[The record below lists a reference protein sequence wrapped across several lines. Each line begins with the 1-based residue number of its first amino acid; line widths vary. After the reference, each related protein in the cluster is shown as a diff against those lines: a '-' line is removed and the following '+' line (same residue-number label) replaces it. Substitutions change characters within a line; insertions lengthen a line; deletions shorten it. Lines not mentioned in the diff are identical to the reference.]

1 MGTGSLTSERAWRE
15 TASESAQSSEAT
27 EVIVAQPPATPGN
40 STGIDAPLNLA
51 SASLDVSH
59 IPVPAPSPC
68 PAQQPDVGTLV
79 NRAPQSLVRQRSA
92 GLMLAVRQSLKT
104 KWFWYAMAS
113 SLCWTGWAFTAKIGS
128 KEIPP
133 STMEFISAFGF
144 GLVSLCV
151 LGRKSAAEDRS
162 QLGKL
167 CATISGVLLALGGI
181 SLYGAYRTGYNA
193 SMVTAV
199 TSLYPVVTVLC
210 AVGFLR
216 ERLNK
221 MQVVG
226 LLFAVAAMSILSL

>member
-1 MGTGSLTSERAWRE
+1 MGTGSVTSENVWRK
-15 TASESAQSSEAT
+15 TASEASQSLEVREIVISE
-27 EVIVAQPPATPGN
+27 PPATPPEA
-40 STGIDAPLNLA
+40 GIDLPPTTPPL
-51 SASLDVSH
+51 VEE
-59 IPVPAPSPC
+59 
-68 PAQQPDVGTLV
+68 QF
-79 NRAPQSLVRQRSA
+79 A
-92 GLMLAVRQSLKT
+92 GLILAVRQSLKT

-133 STMEFISAFGF
+133 ATMEFISAFGF
-144 GLVSLCV
+144 GLVSVCV
-151 LGRKSAAEDRS
+151 MRRKTVISDKSRA
-162 QLGKL
+162 GKIYAL
-167 CATISGVLLALGGI
+167 ISGVLLALGGI

-216 ERLNK
+216 EKLNK

>member
-1 MGTGSLTSERAWRE
+1 M
-15 TASESAQSSEAT
+15 
-27 EVIVAQPPATPGN
+27 V
-40 STGIDAPLNLA
+40 
-51 SASLDVSH
+51 
-59 IPVPAPSPC
+59 
-68 PAQQPDVGTLV
+68 
-79 NRAPQSLVRQRSA
+79 
-92 GLMLAVRQSLKT
+92 AVRHSLKT
-104 KWFWYAMAS
+104 KWFWCAMAS

-133 STMEFISAFGF
+133 ATMEFISAFGF

-151 LGRKSAAEDRS
+151 LGRKTRAADKS
-162 QLGKL
+162 QMGKL
-167 CATISGVLLALGGI
+167 CAIISGVLLALGGI

-193 SMVTAV
+193 SVVTAV

-210 AVGFLR
+210 AVLFLR

>member
-1 MGTGSLTSERAWRE
+1 M
-15 TASESAQSSEAT
+15 
-27 EVIVAQPPATPGN
+27 N
-40 STGIDAPLNLA
+40 NTGIDAPLNLA
-51 SASLDVSH
+51 SPSVGVSQ
-59 IPVPAPSPC
+59 IPVSEPSPL
-68 PAQQPDVGTLV
+68 PSGQPDVATGL
-79 NRAPQSLVRQRSA
+79 NRAPRSLFEKQHA
-92 GLMLAVRQSLKT
+92 GLIVAVRQSLKT
-104 KWFWYAMAS
+104 KWFWCAMAS

-128 KEIPP
+128 KELPP
-133 STMEFISAFGF
+133 ATMEFISAFGF
-144 GLVSLCV
+144 GLVSVCV
-151 LGRKSAAEDRS
+151 MRRKAAAAEKS
-162 QLGKL
+162 QAGKL
-167 CATISGVLLALGGI
+167 FAMISGVLLALGGI

>member
-1 MGTGSLTSERAWRE
+1 MGTGSLTSERGWRE
-15 TASESAQSSEAT
+15 TASETAPSSEAR
-27 EVIVAQPPATPGN
+27 EVVASEPPATPRN
-40 STGIDAPLNLA
+40 HSGIDAPLNLA

-59 IPVPAPSPC
+59 IAVSEPSPG
-68 PAQQPDVGTLV
+68 PAQRPDVVTV
-79 NRAPQSLVRQRSA
+79 ANRAPQSWFAQRA
-92 GLMLAVRQSLKT
+92 AELIVAVRQSLKT
-104 KWFWYAMAS
+104 KWFWCAMAS

-151 LGRKSAAEDRS
+151 LGRTKVAADQS
-162 QLGKL
+162 PVGKL
-167 CATISGVLLALGGI
+167 CAIISGVLLALGGI

-199 TSLYPVVTVLC
+199 TSLYPVVTVLG

>member
-1 MGTGSLTSERAWRE
+1 MGMGSVTSENVWRKTGSEA
-15 TASESAQSSEAT
+15 AQSLEVREIVVSE
-27 EVIVAQPPATPGN
+27 PPATAMNDRDLNP
-40 STGIDAPLNLA
+40 ALNLA
-51 SASLDVSH
+51 SPSLCVRP
-59 IPVPAPSPC
+59 IPVSEPSAVSGKAPEAGIDLPPAAPP
-68 PAQQPDVGTLV
+68 LV
-79 NRAPQSLVRQRSA
+79 ERQFA
-92 GLMLAVRQSLKT
+92 GLIFAVRQSLKT

-133 STMEFISAFGF
+133 ATMEFISAFGF
-144 GLVSLCV
+144 GLVSVCV
-151 LGRKSAAEDRS
+151 LR
-162 QLGKL
+162 GKTVL
-167 CATISGVLLALGGI
+167 SDTNLAGKIYALISGVLLALGGI

-193 SMVTAV
+193 SVVTAV

-216 ERLNK
+216 EKLNK

>member
-1 MGTGSLTSERAWRE
+1 MGTGSLTSERVCRG
-15 TASESAQSSEAT
+15 TASETAQSSEAR
-27 EVIVAQPPATPGN
+27 EVVVSEPPATPANNPGV
-40 STGIDAPLNLA
+40 DAPLNHA
-51 SASLDVSH
+51 SPSVGVGQ
-59 IPVPAPSPC
+59 IPVCEPSPL
-68 PAQQPDVGTLV
+68 PEKQPDVVTAL
-79 NRAPQSLVRQRSA
+79 NRAPQSLVQPQA
-92 GLMLAVRQSLKT
+92 GGLIVAVRQSLKT
-104 KWFWYAMAS
+104 KWFWSAMAS

-133 STMEFISAFGF
+133 ATMEFISAFGF
-144 GLVSLCV
+144 GLVSACV
-151 LGRKSAAEDRS
+151 LGRKAAATDKS
-162 QLGKL
+162 QTGKL
-167 CATISGVLLALGGI
+167 CAIISGVLLALGGI

-226 LLFAVAAMSILSL
+226 LLFAIAAMSILSL

>member
-1 MGTGSLTSERAWRE
+1 
-15 TASESAQSSEAT
+15 
-27 EVIVAQPPATPGN
+27 
-40 STGIDAPLNLA
+40 
-51 SASLDVSH
+51 
-59 IPVPAPSPC
+59 
-68 PAQQPDVGTLV
+68 
-79 NRAPQSLVRQRSA
+79 
-92 GLMLAVRQSLKT
+92 MLAVRQSLKT
-104 KWFWYAMAS
+104 KWFWCAMAS

-144 GLVSLCV
+144 GLVCV
-151 LGRKSAAEDRS
+151 GVLARKTVAPDKS
-162 QLGKL
+162 QVGKL

-181 SLYGAYRTGYNA
+181 SLYGAYRTGSNA

>member
-1 MGTGSLTSERAWRE
+1 MGTGSVTSENVWRK
-15 TASESAQSSEAT
+15 TASEASQSLEVREIVISE
-27 EVIVAQPPATPGN
+27 PPATPPEA
-40 STGIDAPLNLA
+40 GIDLPSTTPPL
-51 SASLDVSH
+51 VE
-59 IPVPAPSPC
+59 
-68 PAQQPDVGTLV
+68 AQF
-79 NRAPQSLVRQRSA
+79 A
-92 GLMLAVRQSLKT
+92 GLILAVRQSLKT

-133 STMEFISAFGF
+133 ATMEFISAFGF
-144 GLVSLCV
+144 GLVSVCV
-151 LGRKSAAEDRS
+151 MRRKTAIADKSRA
-162 QLGKL
+162 GKIYAL
-167 CATISGVLLALGGI
+167 ISGVLLALGGI

-216 ERLNK
+216 EKLNK

>member
-1 MGTGSLTSERAWRE
+1 MGTGSLTSEARE
-15 TASESAQSSEAT
+15 VVVS
-27 EVIVAQPPATPGN
+27 QPPATPQNNTGN
-40 STGIDAPLNLA
+40 DTPLNLA
-51 SASLDVSH
+51 SASTDVSPM
-59 IPVPAPSPC
+59 PVSEASSRPS
-68 PAQQPDVGTLV
+68 QQPDVV
-79 NRAPQSLVRQRSA
+79 PVVDRAPQSSFSQPSA

-104 KWFWYAMAS
+104 KWFWCAMAS

-128 KEIPP
+128 KEVPP

-151 LGRKSAAEDRS
+151 LGRKTVAADTSRV
-162 QLGKL
+162 GKF
-167 CATISGVLLALGGI
+167 CAMISGVLLALGGI
-181 SLYGAYRTGYNA
+181 SLYGAYRTGSNA